1 MPSAQLRLRCLC
13 LLLLPRRRWLRRCQ
27 LQSRCCQLQPLRLR
41 LLRLC
46 CSQLH
51 PLRLHLHLLRSWWLL
66 PCLLRLWLWRLR
78 LLRSCLPH
86 LIRRL
91 TWCQWWSLHRSCPLH
106 QRGRSW
112 SSHT

>member
-1 MPSAQLRLRCLC
+1 MEAAAAMPSAQLRLRCLC
-13 LLLLPRRRWLRRCQ
+13 LLRLPRRRWLRRCQ

-51 PLRLHLHLLRSWWLL
+51 PLRLHLRLLRSWSLL
-66 PCLLRLWLWRLR
+66 PCLLRPSPKLLR

-86 LIRRL
+86 
-91 TWCQWWSLHRSCPLH
+91 QSHR
-106 QRGRSW
+106 
-112 SSHT
+112 